1 MDTNIFFCGKKERKK
16 KHKECSWPVAFS
28 NSRFRMFLLSS
39 SSTLGLW
46 LSLLRRNTRT
56 TFCTIFPPPLS
67 SSPWAR
73 SGSLS
78 YPTNA
83 GSSFFTALLCLHL
96 ASKPRLCCF
105 GRGAPHIWNS
115 CSKCA
120 IFFFLLSPFFLFFLS
135 RVRDVLFSA
144 DLNVLPAAAAS
155 SLLCARSQHAA
166 RLSLLYYPP
175 RSTSAFS
182 SAS

>member
-1 MDTNIFFCGKKERKK
+1 MCAK
-16 KHKECSWPVAFS
+16 SQVPFS
-28 NSRFRMFLLSS
+28 NLRLRMFLLSS

-56 TFCTIFPPPLS
+56 TFCTIVPPPVCP
-67 SSPWAR
+67 SPWAR
-73 SGSLS
+73 SGSRS

-96 ASKPRLCCF
+96 ASEPRLCCF

-115 CSKCA
+115 CSRSA
-120 IFFFLLSPFFLFFLS
+120 IVFPSSFSPIFCGFGMY
-135 RVRDVLFSA
+135 FSA
-144 DLNVLPAAAAS
+144 PILM
-155 SLLCARSQHAA
+155 LL
-166 RLSLLYYPP
+166 LLHRRCVHRPPLFYYPP